1 MSMPDE
7 MLQLIVRQCLSLP
20 HPQSS
25 DESTEWQKDT
35 CAGSVQLVES
45 QGLAFLVVNLVV
57 NLDDI
62 EISCKQIHTVFA
74 LFFTNY
80 KYEMLL
86 TCVTFLGHSSRSL

>member
-7 MLQLIVRQCLSLP
+7 MLQRIVSQCLSLP

-25 DESTEWQKDT
+25 DESTERQKDT
-35 CAGSVQLVES
+35 CAGSVQLDKS
-45 QGLAFLVVNLVV
+45 HDLAFVVVNLVV

-62 EISCKQIHTVFA
+62 EISCKQIHTVIT

-80 KYEMLL
+80 KYERLL
-86 TCVTFLGHSSRSL
+86 TYVTFLGHEIRSL